1 MKKIIYT
8 SCFLIAG
15 IFLSINM
22 VISSFIGSDGYY
34 INTLSRANKLSF
46 DYKAG
51 NGTVKTVTLNL
62 DGTSS
67 DSAFKGSTLY
77 TVLQEKVL
85 GDVLPLDYR
94 TMRTNDK
101 ASYLNFRGSSVYE
114 LIFNNGVLKEVVK
127 TTRPDNKTSKEI
139 VERFS
144 NFVIL
149 RG

>member
-1 MKKIIYT
+1 MRKIIYT
-8 SCFLIAG
+8 SCLLIAG
-15 IFLSINM
+15 VILSINL
-22 VISSFIGSDGYY
+22 VISSFIGSDGYC
-34 INTLSRANKLSF
+34 INALSRANKISF
-46 DYKAG
+46 DYKDG
-51 NGTVKTVTLNL
+51 NNTVKTVTLSL

-101 ASYLNFRGSSVYE
+101 ASYLNFRGNSVYE
-114 LIFNNGVLKEVVK
+114 LVFDNGVLKEVVK
-127 TTRPDNKTSKEI
+127 TTRSDSKTSKEV

-144 NFVIL
+144 NFVIIN
-149 RG
+149 